1 MRMFITPLLCAI
13 LCLFSG
19 PRLFAQTDEEIAA
32 NVGALDN
39 QFWQAYNACKTA
51 DMRRF
56 FTDDV
61 EFYHD
66 KGGITLG
73 AAALV
78 SSIETNICG
87 GRMRVRREAV
97 EGSVHVFPLH
107 RDGVAY
113 GAIVSGDHRFYGRE
127 ADRPEVLNGVAK
139 FTSLY
144 LLKDGT
150 WKMARVLS
158 YDHQAAPYVS
168 SRKSVAVP
176 TGVLQSLAGVYVM
189 QHGQATVRPDQ
200 DTLVFAIDGK
210 DFTLYPESE
219 RVFFTKDRDVTF
231 EFGRRGDGRQTLT
244 VRERGAVADDG
255 VSEK

>member
-1 MRMFITPLLCAI
+1 MRMFITPSLCAI

-66 KGGITLG
+66 KGGITPG

-113 GAIVSGDHRFYGRE
+113 GAIVSGDHRF
-127 ADRPEVLNGVAK
+127 
-139 FTSLY
+139 
-144 LLKDGT
+144 
-150 WKMARVLS
+150 
-158 YDHQAAPYVS
+158 
-168 SRKSVAVP
+168 
-176 TGVLQSLAGVYVM
+176 AGVYVM
-189 QHGQATVRPDQ
+189 QHGRATVRPDQ
-200 DTLVFAIDGK
+200 DTLVLAIDGK

-219 RVFFTKDRDVTF
+219 RVFFTKDRDLTF